1 MGCYLET
8 DFFLLF
14 LSNLFSIG
22 KSSGSLIIEAINLF
36 RMFQRITIVR
46 SFTINFSSKFLSSF
60 KWASD
65 FIDLITESL
74 FGVMPL
80 KKIETFFIIAYAFPI
95 TIAFMMSVLIVGYK
109 ILMYIYIHLALVIFG
124 FGLGMIEYDLKF
136 SLILIGASLVFI
148 IGFIIYLKCCF
159 LRKVENADSRE
170 TCPNCPKI
178 YITFFRA
185 VLLTTLIFNAVTI
198 TVSLQRYK
206 LQIYIIAISSA
217 FIVFSFII
225 ELFLQIC
232 RNEDDLIDNENFL
245 KFLIFLVN
253 LLSLLIIPSTENF
266 AILMNS
272 SLYKNNYRIIIGY
285 VVNSL
290 IFPVLITIML
300 ILSNYPTITSKYKDN
315 NLYCYIEFVDIVRQI
330 AYAIVAE
337 FDIIWACIG
346 IEIFWFLLILILR
359 PYVNKSD
366 YSLAFGNSF
375 VLLVTNG
382 TALYANMHNTLSF
395 SFAVSLTFLILA
407 CIPSIVSIYLY
418 FIFDFDDNLYD
429 DDYNVRDEKFEYMFY
444 GVGFVATPIT
454 LVVFGMYIPLLM
466 TTI

>member
-1 MGCYLET
+1 MGCYLDL

-60 KWASD
+60 KWAKD

-80 KKIETFFIIAYAFPI
+80 KKVETFLIVAYAFPI
-95 TIAFMMSVLIVGYK
+95 TIAFMISVLIVGYK
-109 ILMYIYIHLALVIFG
+109 IQMHIFIHFAFVAFG
-124 FGLGMIEYDLKF
+124 FGLGMIDIDLKI
-136 SLILIGASLVFI
+136 SLIIMGASLVFI
-148 IGFIIYLKCCF
+148 IGFILYLKCCF
-159 LRKVENADSRE
+159 FRKVENADQES
-170 TCPNCPKI
+170 CPNCPKV
-178 YITFFRA
+178 YITLFRA
-185 VLLTTLIFNAVTI
+185 VIFATLIFSVVTI
-198 TVSLQRYK
+198 TISFPRYK

-217 FIVFSFII
+217 IIVFSFIL
-225 ELFLQIC
+225 EFVLQNC
-232 RNEDDLIDNENFL
+232 CYEDDFIDNENFL

-266 AILMNS
+266 SILMNS
-272 SLYKNNYRIIIGY
+272 SLYKNDYRIIVGY

-290 IFPVLITIML
+290 IFPIFITIML
-300 ILSNYPTITSKYKDN
+300 ILSNYPIITSKYKEN
-315 NLYCYIEFVDIVRQI
+315 NLYYYFEFVDIVRQI

-382 TALYANMHNTLSF
+382 TAIYAKMHNTLSF
-395 SFAVSLTFLILA
+395 SFAVSLTFVILA
-407 CIPSIVSIYLY
+407 CIPSIISIYLY
-418 FIFDFDDNLYD
+418 FIFDFDDGLND
-429 DDYNVRDEKFEYMFY
+429 DDFDVRDEKFEYMFY
-444 GVGFVATPIT
+444 GVGFVATPVT
-454 LVVFGMYIPLLM
+454 LVAFGMYIPLL
-466 TTI
+466 ISIF